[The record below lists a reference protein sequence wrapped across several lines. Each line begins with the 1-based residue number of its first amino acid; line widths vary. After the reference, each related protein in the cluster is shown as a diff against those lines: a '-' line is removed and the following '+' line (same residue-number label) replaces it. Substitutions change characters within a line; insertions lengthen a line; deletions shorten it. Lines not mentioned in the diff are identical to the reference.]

1 MKGPWT
7 VSRRCAPGVQHRG
20 HSPWIF
26 PLENNFEIQKIINL
40 LRLSP
45 YHYRELFSKPFPV

>member
-1 MKGPWT
+1 M
-7 VSRRCAPGVQHRG
+7 SRFRAPSAQHRG
-20 HSPWIF
+20 HSPRIF
-26 PLENNFEIQKIINL
+26 PLENNSEIQKIVAL

>member
-1 MKGPWT
+1 MKGPRT
-7 VSRRCAPGVQHRG
+7 VSRRHAPGAQHRG

-26 PLENNFEIQKIINL
+26 PLENNSEIQKIIGL